1 MEKKFCGIYMSEEEE
16 QEKKRLPDD
25 VTKEMLSK
33 TGESVSDIS
42 EVAEKLEGKIPT
54 KPKEEEE

>member
-1 MEKKFCGIYMSEEEE
+1 MSEEEEE

-25 VTKEMLSK
+25 VTKELLEQTEDSMAD
-33 TGESVSDIS
+33 VS